1 MLEDL
6 PKGLAKEVKIELFK
20 DVMLVSPLFYGIPID
35 KDAEGGGYTPVV
47 EHTHK
52 IGRRGGRIH
61 SRGLISSS
69 SSTIG
74 SH

>member
-47 EHTHK
+47 
-52 IGRRGGRIH
+52 
-61 SRGLISSS
+61 S
-69 SSTIG
+69 
-74 SH
+74 